1 MSEDKNRPLETLRD
15 GSVKA
20 SIWENQRE
28 GGTTRSV
35 QFRRSYEGAE
45 GQLRDTDSF
54 SGTDLLRLQRLAG
67 HAYDRLNQLRQND
80 RQSSP
85 EAERPRA
92 RDRDRGR

>member
-1 MSEDKNRPLETLRD
+1 MSDEKNRPVETLRD

-20 SIWENQRE
+20 SIWENARE
-28 GGTTRSV
+28 NGISRSV
-35 QFRRSYEGAE
+35 QFRRSYEDAD

-67 HAYDRLNQLRQND
+67 QAYDRMSQLRASD
-80 RQSSP
+80 RQAAEP
-85 EAERPRA
+85 ERPRS